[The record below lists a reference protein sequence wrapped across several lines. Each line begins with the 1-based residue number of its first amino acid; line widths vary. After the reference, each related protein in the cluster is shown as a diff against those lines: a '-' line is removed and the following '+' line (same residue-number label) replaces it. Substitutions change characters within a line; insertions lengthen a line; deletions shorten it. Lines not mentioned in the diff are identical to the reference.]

1 MRLFFFFLPLL
12 ITSPLYAQS
21 VSITFEVNMSY
32 QIDIGEFDPLTETV
46 DIAGSFNGWGSPEA
60 QLFDE
65 DGDSTYTITLSGFST
80 GTEIAFKFR
89 QNFAWDGTEEFPGGG
104 PNRTYSVP
112 DSNST
117 VSVWYNDETSPT
129 GPPVADFSALS
140 TETF

>member
-89 QNFAWDGTEEFPGGG
+89 QNFAWDGTEEFPGAV
-104 PNRTYSVP
+104 PIERTP
-112 DSNST
+112 FQIPT
-117 VSVWYNDETSPT
+117 VQ
-129 GPPVADFSALS
+129 SAFGIMMKLLQQDHRLPI
-140 TETF
+140 FLHFQQKPF